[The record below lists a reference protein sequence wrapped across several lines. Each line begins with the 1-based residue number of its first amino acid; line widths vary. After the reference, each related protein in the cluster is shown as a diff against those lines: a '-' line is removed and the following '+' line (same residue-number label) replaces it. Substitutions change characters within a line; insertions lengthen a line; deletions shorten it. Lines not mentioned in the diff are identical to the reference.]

1 MTVEEK
7 VVYNHV
13 AARYTAAVILWRG
26 DKDNPTK
33 AKDLMEA
40 ARELT
45 GIIYRMETLT
55 EEAVSERDSALL
67 VMAEIL
73 YRKHSQR
80 IMAGRNDNSDVE
92 GLKQAKN
99 YCDVVLPYL
108 QFGQEKKF
116 YQELDNTLLYID
128 ILQFLENVTHEKFYV
143 EAWHVHASS
152 AYEASKS
159 RLQSDD
165 LGRRYTQRL
174 LNPIISAK
182 YMLDDLDAGEALIP
196 VLAASGEK
204 AEAIAMIQQAYQ
216 RRREELKPKEEKPK
230 RKKLFGFF

>member
-1 MTVEEK
+1 MTVEEM
-7 VVYNHV
+7 YSHV
-13 AARYTAAVILWRG
+13 AVRYAATVILWRG
-26 DKDNPTK
+26 DKDNPMK
-33 AKDLMEA
+33 AKELMEA

-45 GIIYRMETLT
+45 GIVYRMDTPT
-55 EEAVSERDSALL
+55 EEVVAERDSALL

-80 IMAGRNDNSDVE
+80 IMVGRSDNSDVE
-92 GLKQAKN
+92 GLKQAKD
-99 YCDVVLPYL
+99 YCDIVLPYL
-108 QFGQEKKF
+108 QFGQGKQF